1 MAEEERI
8 PSGSGSQRAGED
20 HSKETGGPRGNAEDA
35 LPEVRLPELPSL
47 PTLPDAPILKPNLPK
62 LKKPSQAAEEYRQ
75 MGIAYTL
82 PAMLVAP
89 ILLLTLL
96 GYWLDSHFDKSPAF
110 TLSGALLGAVT
121 GFINLIR
128 TASKLNK

>member
-1 MAEEERI
+1 MAEEDTN
-8 PSGSGSQRAGED
+8 PSGRGSQRAGED
-20 HSKETGGPRGNAEDA
+20 LPNETGRRGGNADDV
-35 LPEVRLPELPSL
+35 LPEVRLPELPST

-62 LKKPSQAAEEYRQ
+62 LTKPNQAAEEYRQ

-89 ILLLTLL
+89 ILLLTLI
-96 GYWLDSHFDKSPAF
+96 GYWLDGHFNKSPAF
-110 TLSGALLGAVT
+110 TLGGALLGAVT

-128 TASKLNK
+128 TASKLNR